1 MFVQITAMLCHFFV
15 KNANEILQDSQIV
28 KTRKRRLLNALQLV
42 VAQNSTKE
50 TTLCIVLFL
59 ESYIHTLIYTHARDS
74 LMALFPG
81 LPG

>member
-59 ESYIHTLIYTHARDS
+59 ESYIHTLIYTHTRATV
-74 LMALFPG
+74 
-81 LPG
+81 